1 MKYLAFPLFLMI
13 SVGFYHAQGNL
24 QFNQALLFSGTT
36 LNTVPAGKVWK
47 VENTGQSYTN
57 GGSSAYSSLVINGQ
71 NWFPQGSGGTLPSG
85 PIWLPAGT
93 TIAGWS
99 NNTQYNIIEFNLVP

>member
-1 MKYLAFPLFLMI
+1 MKHIVIFFLSMI
-13 SVGFYHAQGNL
+13 SIGELEAQRNL

-71 NWFPQGSGGTLPSG
+71 NWFPQASGGTLPSG
-85 PIWLPAGT
+85 SIWLPAGA

-99 NNTQYNIIEFNLVP
+99 GTTQYNIIEFNIVP

>member
-1 MKYLAFPLFLMI
+1 MKHIVIFFLTMLSI
-13 SVGFYHAQGNL
+13 GGLEAQGNL

-47 VENTGQSYTN
+47 VENSGQSYTN
-57 GGSSAYSSLVINGQ
+57 GGSNAYASLVINGQ

>member
-1 MKYLAFPLFLMI
+1 MKYIVIFFLTMCTI
-13 SVGFYHAQGNL
+13 GVLEAQGNL
-24 QFNQALLFSGTT
+24 QFSQALLFSGTT

-57 GGSSAYSSLVINGQ
+57 GGSSAYASLVINGQ
-71 NWFPQGSGGTLPSG
+71 NWFPQASGGTLPSG
-85 PIWLPAGT
+85 SIWLPAGA

-99 NNTQYNIIEFNLVP
+99 GTTQYNIIEFNLVP

>member
-1 MKYLAFPLFLMI
+1 MKHIVIFFLSMI
-13 SVGFYHAQGNL
+13 SIGELEAQGNL

-71 NWFPQGSGGTLPSG
+71 NWFPQASGGTLPSG
-85 PIWLPAGT
+85 SIWLPAGA

-99 NNTQYNIIEFNLVP
+99 GTTQYNIIEFNIVP

>member
-1 MKYLAFPLFLMI
+1 MKYIVIFFLTMLSI
-13 SVGFYHAQGNL
+13 SGLEAQGNL

-57 GGSSAYSSLVINGQ
+57 GGSSAYASLVINGQ
-71 NWFPQGSGGTLPSG
+71 NWFPQASGGTLPSG
-85 PIWLPAGT
+85 SIWLPAGA

-99 NNTQYNIIEFNLVP
+99 GTTQYNIIEFNLVP